1 MHGRE
6 RGGSHWA
13 VTVALHYGRGRS
25 FRVVARRQRP
35 AVGKGEVCDVRWLSL
50 GVGREGV
57 TGGTAS
63 IVRQS
68 DHACR
73 SVCPPAR
80 HVTVDAAT
88 ATHVVR
94 GHRMVLTRAVT

>member
-6 RGGSHWA
+6 RGGRHWA
-13 VTVALHYGRGRS
+13 VPAALHYGRGRS

-35 AVGKGEVCDVRWLSL
+35 AVGEGEVCDVRWLPID
-50 GVGREGV
+50 VGREGV

-63 IVRQS
+63 IVRQL

-80 HVTVDAAT
+80 HVTVGAAT
-88 ATHVVR
+88 ATHSAHGR
-94 GHRMVLTRAVT
+94 RMVLTRAVT